1 MCTCSYRQYHGIGQG
16 NKIIWGYFCISNV
29 FITWASSLR
38 RPSFFHN
45 CTGLLRE
52 VFLLAAISS
61 YGQLFC
67 VLRVST
73 YEGFLAYCTA
83 NENKYLKL
91 IHPPTYTLT
100 CPPTTILRVV
110 FSTLFSLLGNVYN
123 HGLLF
128 LIHYLQSPVLLF
140 AKWRSGQRCF
150 NKKISPLSQGFCDW
164 PPKNQLAFQCFAKQ
178 CL

>member
-1 MCTCSYRQYHGIGQG
+1 MKGFALRLVLKSVVASPNTAVIHTVMCTCSYRQYHGVAQG
-16 NKIIWGYFCISNV
+16 NKIIWGYFCIV
-29 FITWASSLR
+29 IYFITGPSSRR

-61 YGQLFC
+61 YGQLFR

-73 YEGFLAYCTA
+73 YEGFLVYCTA
-83 NENKYLKL
+83 NGNNYLKL
-91 IHPPTYTLT
+91 IYPPIYTLT

-123 HGLLF
+123 DGLLF

-140 AKWRSGQRCF
+140 AK
-150 NKKISPLSQGFCDW
+150 
-164 PPKNQLAFQCFAKQ
+164 
-178 CL
+178 